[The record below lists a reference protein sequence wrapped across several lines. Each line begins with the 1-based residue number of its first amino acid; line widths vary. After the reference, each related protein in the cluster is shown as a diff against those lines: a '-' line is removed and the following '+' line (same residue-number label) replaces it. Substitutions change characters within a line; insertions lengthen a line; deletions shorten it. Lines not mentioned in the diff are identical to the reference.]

1 MKRVLLI
8 ILTILIVFGLC
19 ACDDGSKAIE
29 EAFNSAIE
37 QAETLAAN
45 AKMEEA
51 YTILGDVK
59 SLDLTEEQLEKVKSY
74 RNTILQMCFPGTFIV
89 KPEIVTEVDV
99 KNVSGN
105 WKIRD
110 LIANEHGGVWFT
122 YEFEKISEKNL
133 AAQQFRNALEQ
144 QYEFMDINAAKGGGA
159 MHYEYVDA
167 KGSALTVTVYDDDA
181 DTKSVRT
188 WFNVVIDHDLYNLDL
203 IDTSDQ
209 SKSLLDTSIIIME

>member
-1 MKRVLLI
+1 MKKILLI
-8 ILTILIVFGLC
+8 VLTILIAFGVC
-19 ACDDGSKAIE
+19 ACDDGSKATE
-29 EAFNSAIE
+29 EAFNNAIE
-37 QAETLAAN
+37 QAETLVAN

-51 YTILGDVK
+51 YTVLGDVK

-144 QYEFMDINAAKGGGA
+144 QYEFLDIKAAASDA
-159 MHYEYVDA
+159 MHYEYVDG
-167 KGSALTVTVYDDDA
+167 KGNSLTVTVYDDDA
-181 DTKSVRT
+181 DTSSVRK

-209 SKSLLDTSIIIME
+209 SKSLLDTSIIVIE